1 MKRLTI
7 VRARDWMNRSMI
19 TPEAHRRRG
28 AMIEPTRGHVTE
40 QQRSPWGW
48 SGRDGARVIPSWAL
62 GVLAA
67 WCLGCGGT
75 QSTTTAGGEAS
86 QDGPAVLAKKIAVSW
101 GIQQHGEMA
110 DVFLAT
116 TDETGK
122 QISHSVGT
130 YKGACAVFTPAPAMN
145 ALTGVQC
152 KAGDGG
158 TELHAVTR
166 GGEEII
172 VLQMGITANPDPM
185 AREEVTTVKV
195 PLGVKIEAGT

>member
-1 MKRLTI
+1 MTRLTI
-7 VRARDWMNRSMI
+7 AS
-19 TPEAHRRRG
+19 
-28 AMIEPTRGHVTE
+28 
-40 QQRSPWGW
+40 
-48 SGRDGARVIPSWAL
+48 
-62 GVLAA
+62 VLAV
-67 WCLGCGGT
+67 WCLGCGGK
-75 QSTTTAGGEAS
+75 QSTTTPNPGGG
-86 QDGPAVLAKKIAVSW
+86 DGPAVLAKKVAVSW

-122 QISHSVGT
+122 QVSHSVGT
-130 YKGACAVFTPAPAMN
+130 YKGACSVFTPAPAMN

-152 KAGDGG
+152 KSGDGG

-166 GGEEII
+166 GGEEIV